1 VLTALEGLP
10 LDITLHKTTSG
21 IAALLTGNKPGPT
34 VMLRGDMD
42 ARLRTGLSS
51 LDEPLKRLPSLEQRL
66 GDVERNVAE
75 MRPDPAQPQPGEVAA
90 AP

>member
-1 VLTALEGLP
+1 MDSLIVIVAL
-10 LDITLHKTTSG
+10 
-21 IAALLTGNKPGPT
+21 AFMALLLMVYIELKSAQRKLEE
-34 VMLRGDMD
+34 MRGDMD

-51 LDEPLKRLPSLEQRL
+51 LDEPLKRLPGLEQRL

-75 MRPDPAQPQPGEVAA
+75 MRPDPAHPPPAEGAA

>member
-1 VLTALEGLP
+1 MDSLIVIVALAFMVLLLMVYIELKSAQRKLE
-10 LDITLHKTTSG
+10 D
-21 IAALLTGNKPGPT
+21 
-34 VMLRGDMD
+34 LRGDMD

-66 GDVERNVAE
+66 GDVERNMAE
-75 MRPDPAQPQPGEVAA
+75 MRPDPTQPPPAEGAA